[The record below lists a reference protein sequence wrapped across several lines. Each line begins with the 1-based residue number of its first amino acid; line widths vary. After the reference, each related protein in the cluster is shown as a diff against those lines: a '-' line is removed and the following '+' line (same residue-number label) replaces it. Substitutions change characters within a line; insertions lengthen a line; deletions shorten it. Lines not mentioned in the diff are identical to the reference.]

1 MVFRREAA
9 TLGGEI
15 CFYVD
20 RSVPITRYAATS
32 TVRPGR
38 WQNRAPRMSCPAPQH
53 DMLDSDM
60 RRVQVPA
67 GAQPERSR
75 LGRAPWSP
83 VAGGGQDG
91 GLDGERKPA
100 ATWSSA
106 IVAQRSVPRQL
117 SDSEGDPARRSSVGR
132 RGCPEKPRRPWY
144 IASRFR
150 CAERACTAENEQS
163 SVPSSGVRRSL
174 RSSWSVL
181 SCCSEGWSRRAKPS
195 WSGDSPKGG
204 GQPPFASGAGPRHS
218 DLGDLG

>member
-1 MVFRREAA
+1 
-9 TLGGEI
+9 
-15 CFYVD
+15 
-20 RSVPITRYAATS
+20 
-32 TVRPGR
+32 
-38 WQNRAPRMSCPAPQH
+38 MSCPAPQH

-91 GLDGERKPA
+91 DLDGERKPA

-150 CAERACTAENEQS
+150 CAERACTAENEQPGS
-163 SVPSSGVRRSL
+163 DGPGLAVRARTWARALPGACGGPHAGEQLL
-174 RSSWSVL
+174 RL
-181 SCCSEGWSRRAKPS
+181 RPCEP
-195 WSGDSPKGG
+195 G
-204 GQPPFASGAGPRHS
+204 GQRRRCAPASRTFSG
-218 DLGDLG
+218 